1 MNEIDKLLDKLAIE
15 AAVSVLAEERGVPG
29 SQDLVNLEAAR
40 EILWRAILSDTGT
53 IERSDCAMR
62 MGAMCAA
69 DPECVNPRA
78 ALL

>member
-1 MNEIDKLLDKLAIE
+1 MDEIDKLLDKLAIE
-15 AAVSVLAEERGVPG
+15 AAVSVLAEERNVPG
-29 SQDLVNLEAAR
+29 SQELVNLEAAR
-40 EILWRAILSDTGT
+40 EILGAILSDTGT